1 LLDRPSE
8 PGKPSVLAALRNATH
23 SLHVSLASNP
33 AMSRL
38 LDKDYSNSEYRAHLG
53 RVLGFFEPLE
63 CVASHAAE
71 VEGSVCPLNRSGDV
85 REDLRLMGATTSEI
99 DALERCQRLP
109 SIAPG
114 GLRGY
119 TYVILGSMQGGRII
133 ARQLRAVLGPGASLR
148 FYGDESGRF
157 ETAWASFCSDLEANG
172 KDDVEAICTTAIDV
186 FNAYAA
192 WFSEPVSRIGG

>member
-1 LLDRPSE
+1 MLDRPAE

-38 LDKDYSNSEYRAHLG
+38 LDKDYSISEYRAHLG

-63 CVASHAAE
+63 CVASRAAIAE
-71 VEGSVCPLNRSGDV
+71 DSVCPLQRSGDV
-85 REDLRLMGATTSEI
+85 REDLCITGVTASEI

-109 SIAPG
+109 PILPG

-133 ARQLRAVLGPGASLR
+133 SKQLRAVLGPDASLH
-148 FYGDESGRF
+148 FYGDESDRF
-157 ETAWASFCSDLEANG
+157 EAAWASFCSDLEENG
-172 KDDVEAICTTAIDV
+172 KDAVEAICATAVGIFD
-186 FNAYAA
+186 AYAA
-192 WFSEPVSRIGG
+192 WFSKPVSRIGG